1 MKRAVLLCA
10 LLANGP
16 ALAQGAADPTYVEEN
31 EGFVE
36 EQWKESQVSL
46 PAFPAEADL
55 VEFYVGPTQTS
66 RFFVDSSSLSVGQD
80 GVIRYTLVTKTAGGA
95 TNVVHEGLRC
105 ATREKR
111 LYAIG
116 RADQTW
122 TRSRRSEWARVG
134 GGAGTISP
142 VHDQL
147 LKVYFCANGARVTRP
162 EEAIALLKRGGFRST
177 DGY

>member
-1 MKRAVLLCA
+1 MKRIVLLCA
-10 LLANGP
+10 FLASGP
-16 ALAQGAADPTYVEEN
+16 ALAQATADPTYIEEN

-36 EQWKESQVSL
+36 EQWKEAEVAL

-66 RFFVDSSSLSVGQD
+66 RFFIDSSSLSVGQD
-80 GVIRYTLVTKTAGGA
+80 GVIRYTLVTKTPGGA
-95 TNVVHEGLRC
+95 RNIVYEGLRC

-111 LYAIG
+111 LYAMG
-116 RADQTW
+116 HADQTW
-122 TRSRRSEWARVG
+122 TRPRRSDWSRIG
-134 GGAGTISP
+134 GGAGRISA

-147 LKVYFCANGARVTRP
+147 LKVYFCANGAKVLKP
-162 EEAIALLKRGGFRST
+162 EDAIALLKRGGFRNT